1 MLPTRTI
8 LLASLCLS
16 LAAARVES
24 QSPAAMAGDSMA
36 AQVTRLADQYVTTLL
51 RTFPETATWEG
62 LPGHDHDRL
71 DDNSLAAVRRWQD
84 FEDRLL
90 SQVKQLDGNALTGR
104 QEWVTYGFLREA
116 LEASVGT
123 RICRQELW
131 PANQM
136 SGWQVN
142 YASLIRLQPVGT
154 ARARAQALARWGQLP
169 RVLRVETAN
178 LREGLREGYSTPRHN
193 VELVLAQLDSLL
205 AAPTERSPF
214 FAPAEQDSA
223 PEFRARWTRLLER
236 ELRPAIR
243 RYRDFLASEYLPHA
257 RDAIAVSAHPQGAA
271 CYAARLRSLTS
282 LEWSGAEVFRAGEAG
297 VRERERLAAAIG
309 ERLYGTTSLDSIR
322 ARQHRLP
329 PSSRDQVLAH
339 TRAMLSRARDSLPRW
354 VGRLPAAEVIVEPMR
369 SYEEATG
376 FSHYEQASEDMTRP
390 ATYVINL
397 NPEQQPPADA
407 DDIAFHEVWP
417 GHHLQ
422 FAIAR
427 ERPRSHRITRLI
439 GNSAFA
445 EGWARYAEQLADEM
459 GLYSSD
465 TTRLALYLRSPTGMV
480 VDPGIHAMGW
490 TRDQAIVYTMA
501 KQGGARQRVEAYV
514 DRIAVWPGQMT
525 SYGLGELEIRRLR
538 KDAEG
543 RLGGRFNIRAFHDAV
558 LGNGGV
564 TLLMLRQEIERWM
577 ARVDTTAG
585 PKARP

>member
-282 LEWSGAEVFRAGEAG
+282 LEWSGAEVFKAGEAG

-322 ARQHRLP
+322 ARQDRLP

-354 VGRLPAAEVIVEPMR
+354 VGRLPSAEVIVEPMR

-376 FSHYEQASEDMTRP
+376 SRTTSR
-390 ATYVINL
+390 
-397 NPEQQPPADA
+397 
-407 DDIAFHEVWP
+407 
-417 GHHLQ
+417 
-422 FAIAR
+422 
-427 ERPRSHRITRLI
+427 RPRT
-439 GNSAFA
+439 
-445 EGWARYAEQLADEM
+445 
-459 GLYSSD
+459 
-465 TTRLALYLRSPTGMV
+465 
-480 VDPGIHAMGW
+480 
-490 TRDQAIVYTMA
+490 
-501 KQGGARQRVEAYV
+501 
-514 DRIAVWPGQMT
+514 
-525 SYGLGELEIRRLR
+525 
-538 KDAEG
+538 
-543 RLGGRFNIRAFHDAV
+543 
-558 LGNGGV
+558 
-564 TLLMLRQEIERWM
+564 
-577 ARVDTTAG
+577 
-585 PKARP
+585 